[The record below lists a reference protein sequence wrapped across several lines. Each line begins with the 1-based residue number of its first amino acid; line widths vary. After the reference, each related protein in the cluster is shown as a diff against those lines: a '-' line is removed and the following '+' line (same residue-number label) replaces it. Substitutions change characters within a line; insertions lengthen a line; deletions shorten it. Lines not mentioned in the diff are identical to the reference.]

1 MGDWYGGVLIGFDL
15 ETTGTEPGESR
26 IVTAAVVE
34 VRGGEVRGRRGWL
47 ADPGIPIPDE
57 AAAIHGISTERAV
70 AEGRPVREVADEV
83 AEALVGHW
91 RSGAVVVAYNAA
103 FDLTLLSAELA
114 RHGLPSLADRLGGV
128 TVPPAQP
135 GGETGPVVD
144 PLTIDR
150 AVDRYRRGK
159 RTLEAVCGVYGVT
172 LDDAHDAGADAL
184 AAVEVARAIAVRHPE
199 VAALSPADLH
209 ARQGTWH
216 ARWARDFQ
224 SYLRRQGTPDA
235 VIDTAWPLRGLVP
248 AGA

>member
-1 MGDWYGGVLIGFDL
+1 MEDQRGTGGWNGRVLIGFDL

-34 VRGGEVRGRRGWL
+34 VRGGAVQERRAWL
-47 ADPGIPIPDE
+47 ADPGIPIPE
-57 AAAIHGISTERAV
+57 GASAIHGISTERAV

-83 AEALVGHW
+83 AEALVAHW
-91 RSGAVVVAYNAA
+91 RTGAVVVAYNAA

-114 RHGLPSLADRLGGV
+114 RHGLPSLADRLGGE
-128 TVPPAQP
+128 
-135 GGETGPVVD
+135 ETGPVVD

-150 AVDRYRRGK
+150 AVDRFRRGK

-172 LDDAHDAGADAL
+172 LEEAHDAGADAL
-184 AAVEVARAIAVRHPE
+184 AAVHVARAIAERHPQ
-199 VAALSPADLH
+199 VAELTPADLH

-235 VIDTAWPLRGLVP
+235 VIDTAWPLRTPVP
-248 AGA
+248 A

>member
-1 MGDWYGGVLIGFDL
+1 MVAWHGGTLVGFDL

-34 VRGGEVRGRRGWL
+34 VRDGEVRERRGWL
-47 ADPGIPIPDE
+47 ADPGIPIPE
-57 AAAIHGISTERAV
+57 GASAIHGISTERAV

-83 AEALVGHW
+83 AALLVEHW
-91 RSGAVVVAYNAA
+91 RRGAVVVAYNAA
-103 FDLTLLSAELA
+103 FDLTLLTAELA
-114 RHGLPSLADRLGGV
+114 RHGLPSLAARLGG
-128 TVPPAQP
+128 AA
-135 GGETGPVVD
+135 TGPVVD

-184 AAVEVARAIAVRHPE
+184 AAVQVARAIAARHPQ
-199 VAALSPADLH
+199 VAELTPADLH
-209 ARQGTWH
+209 DRQGAWH

-224 SYLRRQGTPDA
+224 SYLRGQGTPDA
-235 VIDTAWPLRGLVP
+235 VIDTAWPLRGLL
-248 AGA
+248 AAHA

>member
-1 MGDWYGGVLIGFDL
+1 MAAWHGGALVGFDL

-34 VRGGEVRGRRGWL
+34 VRGGEVRERRGWL
-47 ADPGIPIPDE
+47 ADPGIPIPE
-57 AAAIHGISTERAV
+57 QASAIHGISTARAV
-70 AEGRPVREVADEV
+70 AEGRPVREVAQEV
-83 AEALVGHW
+83 AAALVEHW
-91 RSGAVVVAYNAA
+91 RRGAVVVAYNAA

-114 RHGLPSLADRLGGV
+114 RHGLPSLSDRLGGA
-128 TVPPAQP
+128 P
-135 GGETGPVVD
+135 TGPVVD

-184 AAVEVARAIAVRHPE
+184 AAVQVARAIADRHPE
-199 VAALSPADLH
+199 VAGLTPADLH
-209 ARQGTWH
+209 DRQGAWH

-224 SYLRRQGTPDA
+224 SYLRRQGSPDA
-235 VIDTAWPLRGLVP
+235 VIDTAWPLRGLIP
-248 AGA
+248 SQSRAGSA

>member
-1 MGDWYGGVLIGFDL
+1 MEAWHGGALIGFDL

-47 ADPGIPIPDE
+47 ADPGIPIPE
-57 AAAIHGISTERAV
+57 QASAIHGISTERAV
-70 AEGRPVREVADEV
+70 AEGRPVREVADEI
-83 AEALVGHW
+83 ARALVGHW
-91 RSGAVVVAYNAA
+91 RAGAVVVAYNAA

-114 RHGLPSLADRLGGV
+114 RHGLPSLADRLDG
-128 TVPPAQP
+128 A
-135 GGETGPVVD
+135 ETGPVVD

-172 LDDAHDAGADAL
+172 LDAAHDAGADAL
-184 AAVEVARAIAVRHPE
+184 AAVQVARAIADRHPE
-199 VAALSPADLH
+199 VAGLTPADLH
-209 ARQGTWH
+209 VRQGTWH

-224 SYLRRQGTPDA
+224 SYLRGQGSPDA
-235 VIDTAWPLRGLVP
+235 VIDTAWPLRGL
-248 AGA
+248 AAA

>member
-1 MGDWYGGVLIGFDL
+1 MEDQRGTGGWHGRVLIGFDL

-34 VRGGEVRGRRGWL
+34 VRGGAVQERRAWL
-47 ADPGIPIPDE
+47 ADPGIPIPE
-57 AAAIHGISTERAV
+57 GASAIHGISTERAV

-83 AEALVGHW
+83 AEALVAHW
-91 RSGAVVVAYNAA
+91 RTGAVVVAYNAA

-114 RHGLPSLADRLGGV
+114 RHGLPSLADRLGGE
-128 TVPPAQP
+128 
-135 GGETGPVVD
+135 ETGPVVD

-150 AVDRYRRGK
+150 AVDRFRRGK
-159 RTLEAVCGVYGVT
+159 RTLEAVCGVYRVT
-172 LDDAHDAGADAL
+172 LEEAHDAGADAL
-184 AAVEVARAIAVRHPE
+184 AAVHVARAIAERHPQ
-199 VAALSPADLH
+199 VAELTPADLH

-235 VIDTAWPLRGLVP
+235 VIDTAWPLRTPVP
-248 AGA
+248 A

>member
-1 MGDWYGGVLIGFDL
+1 MAAWHGGALVGFDL

-26 IVTAAVVE
+26 IVTAAVIE
-34 VRGGEVRGRRGWL
+34 VRGGEVHARRGWL
-47 ADPGIPIPDE
+47 ADPGIPIPE
-57 AAAIHGISTERAV
+57 QASAIHGISTERAV

-83 AEALVGHW
+83 AEALAGHW
-91 RSGAVVVAYNAA
+91 LRGAVVVAYNAA

-114 RHGLPSLADRLGGV
+114 RHGLPSLADRLGG
-128 TVPPAQP
+128 A
-135 GGETGPVVD
+135 ETGPVVD

-172 LDDAHDAGADAL
+172 LDAAHDAGADAL
-184 AAVEVARAIAVRHPE
+184 AAVQVARAIAARHPE
-199 VAALSPADLH
+199 VASLTPAALHD
-209 ARQGTWH
+209 RQGTWH

-224 SYLRRQGTPDA
+224 SYLRKQGTPDA

-248 AGA
+248 A

>member
-1 MGDWYGGVLIGFDL
+1 MGEWHGGALIGFDL

-47 ADPGIPIPDE
+47 ADPGIPIPEE
-57 AAAIHGISTERAV
+57 AAAIHGISTERAA
-70 AEGRPVREVADEV
+70 AEGRPAREVADEV
-83 AEALVGHW
+83 ATALAGYW
-91 RSGAVVVAYNAA
+91 RGGAVVVAYNAA

-114 RHGLPSLADRLGGV
+114 RHGLPSLADRLGG
-128 TVPPAQP
+128 A
-135 GGETGPVVD
+135 ETGPVVD

-159 RTLEAVCGVYGVT
+159 RTLEAVCGVYGVA
-172 LDDAHDAGADAL
+172 LDAAHEAGADAL
-184 AAVEVARAIAVRHPE
+184 AAVQVARAIAARHPE
-199 VAALSPADLH
+199 VAALTPADLH

-248 AGA
+248 A

>member
-1 MGDWYGGVLIGFDL
+1 MEDQRGTGGWNDRVLIGFDL

-34 VRGGEVRGRRGWL
+34 VRGGAVQERRAWL
-47 ADPGIPIPDE
+47 ADPGIPIPE
-57 AAAIHGISTERAV
+57 GASAIHGISTERAV

-83 AEALVGHW
+83 AEALVAHW
-91 RSGAVVVAYNAA
+91 RTGAVVVAYNAA

-114 RHGLPSLADRLGGV
+114 RHGLPSLADRLGGE
-128 TVPPAQP
+128 
-135 GGETGPVVD
+135 ETGPVVD

-150 AVDRYRRGK
+150 AVDRFRRGK

-172 LDDAHDAGADAL
+172 LEEAHDAGADAL
-184 AAVEVARAIAVRHPE
+184 AAVHVARAIAERHPQ
-199 VAALSPADLH
+199 VAELTPADLH

-235 VIDTAWPLRGLVP
+235 VIDTAWPLRTPVP
-248 AGA
+248 A

>member
-1 MGDWYGGVLIGFDL
+1 MAAWHGGALVGFDL

-34 VRGGEVRGRRGWL
+34 VRDGEVRERRGWL
-47 ADPGIPIPDE
+47 ADPGIAIPE
-57 AAAIHGISTERAV
+57 QASAIHGISTERAV

-83 AEALVGHW
+83 AAVLVEHW
-91 RSGAVVVAYNAA
+91 RRGAVVVAYNAA

-128 TVPPAQP
+128 GVPPAQP

-184 AAVEVARAIAVRHPE
+184 AAVQVARAIAVRHPE
-199 VAALSPADLH
+199 VAGLTPADLH
-209 ARQGTWH
+209 DRQGTWH

-224 SYLRRQGTPDA
+224 SYLRGHGTPDA
-235 VIDTAWPLRGLVP
+235 VIDTAWPLRGLIP
-248 AGA
+248 ASA

>member
-1 MGDWYGGVLIGFDL
+1 MGDWHGGVLIGFDL

-34 VRGGEVRGRRGWL
+34 VRAGEVRGRRGWL
-47 ADPGIPIPDE
+47 ADPGIPIPEE

-83 AEALVGHW
+83 ARALVEHW
-91 RSGAVVVAYNAA
+91 RRGAVVVAYNAA
-103 FDLTLLSAELA
+103 FDLSLLTAELA
-114 RHGLPSLADRLGGV
+114 RHGLPSLADRLGG
-128 TVPPAQP
+128 A
-135 GGETGPVVD
+135 ETGPVVD

-172 LDDAHDAGADAL
+172 LDSAHDAGADAL
-184 AAVEVARAIAVRHPE
+184 AAVQVARAIAARHPE
-199 VAALSPADLH
+199 VAELTPAALH
-209 ARQGTWH
+209 ARQGAWH
-216 ARWARDFQ
+216 ERWARDFQ

-235 VIDTAWPLRGLVP
+235 VIDPNWPLRTALP
-248 AGA
+248 ATA

>member
-1 MGDWYGGVLIGFDL
+1 MAWHGGALVGFDL

-34 VRGGEVRGRRGWL
+34 VRGGEVHRRRGWL
-47 ADPGIPIPDE
+47 ADPGIPIPEE
-57 AAAIHGISTERAV
+57 AAAIHGISTQRAV
-70 AEGRPVREVADEV
+70 AEGRPVREVADEI
-83 AEALVGHW
+83 ASALVGHW
-91 RSGAVVVAYNAA
+91 RQGAVVVAYNAA
-103 FDLTLLSAELA
+103 FDLTLLTAELA
-114 RHGLPSLADRLGGV
+114 RHRLPSLADRLDG
-128 TVPPAQP
+128 A
-135 GGETGPVVD
+135 ETGPVVD

-184 AAVEVARAIAVRHPE
+184 AAVQVARAIAVRHPQ
-199 VAALSPADLH
+199 VAALTPADLH
-209 ARQGTWH
+209 DRQGTWH

-224 SYLRRQGTPDA
+224 SYLRKQGTPDA

-248 AGA
+248 A